1 MNLAHSAIIVVC
13 FLGSVLNLI
22 QVSRTIAKNDPHR
35 SGRSTDG
42 AMRINFR
49 SVFGHVGISEWP
61 CCIFVPNCV
70 QISSASTEIYISILR
85 NSMWPPSAIL
95 DLLGDGPFFG
105 GYPCKNFFT
114 IGLVMVRLQVFAFL
128 RCSRLKVIYM
138 GPKFQF
144 FLIDYQNLGRG
155 DVVYTPE
162 RHIIAR
168 NDVF

>member
-1 MNLAHSAIIVVC
+1 
-13 FLGSVLNLI
+13 
-22 QVSRTIAKNDPHR
+22 
-35 SGRSTDG
+35 
-42 AMRINFR
+42 MRINFR